1 MVLPAKLLVGPRF
14 LIPILELAL
23 LVFLG
28 VLNPDRRA
36 AEELHVRTIAI
47 TIIALISL
55 ANLISVAL
63 LIRGIVGGSSALTG
77 RALLYGALSV
87 WVTNI
92 LVFGLWFWET
102 DRGGPRRRSSGEE
115 TYPDFQFPQMTA
127 QGLAGPT
134 WKPSIVDY
142 LYVALT
148 NATAFSPTDTMPL
161 TWLAKLLMTIESLV
175 SMATVIMVAARAVNI
190 I

>member
-1 MVLPAKLLVGPRF
+1 
-14 LIPILELAL
+14 
-23 LVFLG
+23 
-28 VLNPDRRA
+28 
-36 AEELHVRTIAI
+36 
-47 TIIALISL
+47 
-55 ANLISVAL
+55 
-63 LIRGIVGGSSALTG
+63 
-77 RALLYGALSV
+77 V
-87 WVTNI
+87 WITNI

-102 DRGGPRRRSSGEE
+102 DRGGPRKRSSGTEG
-115 TYPDFQFPQMTA
+115 YPDFQFPQMTA
-127 QGLAGPT
+127 KGLASSD

-161 TWLAKLLMTIESLV
+161 TPLAKILMTVESLV